1 MKTASIEELAYLM
14 KQAKRDGSNKPIF
27 FIGAGASKSGGI
39 PLAREIVK
47 NIVEKFD
54 DNVRIKSLN
63 GDAKTYSKLMGCLTP
78 FERNNI
84 LRNYVENAKINV
96 AHLYLAQLLTE
107 GFIDYILT
115 VNFDNLLLR
124 ALALFNNFPAV
135 YDLTVLK
142 DVTAPTLIEKSIVYL
157 HGQHYDT
164 WQLNLD
170 KEIEKTK
177 EVIPPI
183 LNSIKNNRPWVFVGY
198 SGNDPVFDQIAKLG
212 SFDRGLYW
220 VTHFDNPPSPKVY
233 TNLIEKNTE
242 NTYLIK
248 GYDAD
253 AFMLK
258 LNAELKL
265 PQPYFIDKPFTSL
278 KNTLDNLV
286 DIDNNENFK
295 GVKERLEIAKKYA
308 DMAQQQFEEEKF
320 VMPEEVKNEIESDR
334 VKKQI
339 IDMIIKE
346 EFNQDEIFSIEK
358 SLPFLN
364 NEEIKKLMAALFNH
378 WGIVISKKA
387 KQTNDEFLLMQ
398 GIEKFKKGTELN
410 PENDSAFY
418 NWGSSMFDL
427 AKLRNDGDLFE
438 QSVEKYKIATEL
450 NPSRR
455 TRFL

>member
-14 KQAKRDGSNKPIF
+14 KQAKKDGSNKPIF
-27 FIGAGASKSGGI
+27 FIGAGASKSAGI
-39 PLAREIVK
+39 PLAKEIAK
-47 NIVEKFD
+47 EIVEKFE
-54 DNVRIKSLN
+54 DNLRIKELSGGLR
-63 GDAKTYSKLMGCLTP
+63 TYYKLMGCLTH
-78 FERNNI
+78 FERSQI
-84 LRNYVENAKINV
+84 LKSYVDKAKINV
-96 AHLYLAQLLTE
+96 PHLYLAQLLNE
-107 GFIDYILT
+107 GFIDYLLT

-135 YDLTVLK
+135 YDMTVLK
-142 DVTAPTLIEKSIVYL
+142 DVTAPTLLEKSIVYL

-164 WQLNLD
+164 WQLGAE
-170 KEIEKTK
+170 KEIEKAK
-177 EVIPPI
+177 EVLPPI

-198 SGNDPVFDQIAKLG
+198 SGNDPIFDQIAKLG

-220 VTHFDNPPSPKVY
+220 VTHFDNPPSDKVA
-233 TNLIEKNTE
+233 TELLEKNAE
-242 NTYLIK
+242 YAYLIK

-265 PQPYFIDKPFTSL
+265 PQPCFIDRPFTSL

-286 DIDNNENFK
+286 DVENNENFR
-295 GVKERLEIAKKYA
+295 GVKQRLEIAKKYVN
-308 DMAQQQFEEEKF
+308 MAQQQFEEEKF
-320 VMPEEVKNEIESDR
+320 TVPDEVKNEIESDR

-346 EFNQDEIFSIEK
+346 EFNQEEIQTIEQ
-358 SLPFLN
+358 SLPFFN

-378 WGIVISKKA
+378 WGVVISRKA
-387 KQTNDEFLLMQ
+387 KMQNDEKLYMQ
-398 GIEKFKKGTELN
+398 GIEKFKRGTELN
-410 PENDSAFY
+410 PENDAAFY
-418 NWGSSMFDL
+418 NWGSTIFDL

-438 QSVEKYKIATEL
+438 LSVEKYKIATTL